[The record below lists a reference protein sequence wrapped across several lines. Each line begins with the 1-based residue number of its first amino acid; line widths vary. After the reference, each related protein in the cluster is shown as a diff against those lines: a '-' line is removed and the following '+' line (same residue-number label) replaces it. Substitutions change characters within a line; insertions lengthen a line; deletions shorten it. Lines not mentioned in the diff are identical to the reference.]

1 MKKNLIL
8 FLTTLSAALFLQ
20 ISNSYSASSEW
31 QENQSKGAKTRLIAS
46 FYQNEKGEKKL
57 ISAIQFK
64 IAPGWKIY
72 GNDSGGIGLPPSID
86 FEGSTNLSKHEI
98 FWPEATVE
106 EEQIG
111 EESIKYSTYRDELV
125 LPIEIDIKDSA
136 KPTELTANIAY
147 GLCKDVCVPASEGFL
162 LKVSDEPDEE
172 VLQIIQKFFP
182 HKKITDEAVKAD
194 FKPNNE
200 GMNVPLVTISIIL
213 LAIIG
218 GAILNIMPCV
228 LPVLSIK
235 LISVINHSNAPIQ
248 KVRFAFL
255 STIIG
260 ILFCFIVFAFCASLI
275 KLTGNSLGWGLQF
288 QNPYFLIFL
297 TLVLVVFMGN
307 LLGIFEINFDQVL
320 ATFLNK
326 KITNNEQKERIFL
339 TNFFSGILAVLLATP
354 CSAPFLGTAISFALS
369 QNFLVILLIFF
380 SIGIGFALPYFV
392 LLFAPSLVRLL
403 PKPGM
408 WMVKIKQLMAGL
420 LAATILWLIYIL
432 SHNIGLL
439 GAALIGILSIALLL
453 SIKKIKSYFLKYLA
467 IVLIVAVA
475 FCIPVDIKKNNITLN
490 ENDVLWVEFD
500 EAAIYKNI
508 MAGRVVVVDV
518 TADWCLSCKFNKI
531 RVLQDKEVM
540 AKLKVGGIIAIRGDI
555 TKPNEE
561 IMNYL
566 HKNGRFAIP
575 FNAVYG
581 PGAKNGILLSEFLTK
596 KELLDAIE
604 KAK

>member
-64 IAPGWKIY
+64 IASGWKIY

-86 FEGSTNLSKHEI
+86 FEGSTNLSKYEI

-136 KPTELTANIAY
+136 KPTELTANITY

-403 PKPGM
+403 PKPGI

-420 LAATILWLIYIL
+420 LAATILWLFYIL

-439 GAALIGILSIALLL
+439 GAALIGVLSIALLL

-467 IVLIVAVA
+467 IVIIVAAA
-475 FCIPVDIKKNNITLN
+475 FCMPMDLKKNVTSN
-490 ENDVLWVEFD
+490 ENDVLWAEFD
-500 EAAIYKNI
+500 EATIYKNI
-508 MAGRVVVVDV
+508 MAGRVVVVDI

-540 AKLKVGGIIAIRGDI
+540 AKLKVGGIMAMRGDI

>member
-64 IAPGWKIY
+64 IASGWKIY

-86 FEGSTNLSKHEI
+86 FEGSTNLSKYEI

-136 KPTELTANIAY
+136 KPTELTANITY

-403 PKPGM
+403 PKPGI

-439 GAALIGILSIALLL
+439 GAALIGVLSIALLL

-467 IVLIVAVA
+467 IVIIVAAA
-475 FCIPVDIKKNNITLN
+475 FCIPMDLKKNVTSN
-490 ENDVLWVEFD
+490 ENDVLWAEFD
-500 EAAIYKNI
+500 EATIYKNI

-540 AKLKVGGIIAIRGDI
+540 AKLKVGGIMAMRGDI